1 MIAEELNSKQIT
13 EKILNRVDI
22 WRDWFYENIRKS
34 SVRYPKSYT
43 IGDTVS
49 CSMLVYPNETSEVNI
64 HILTSD
70 NDGGGLDAN
79 DGLAFALQYTTSD
92 DATNPKTH
100 PMFSVDLKDYPKYKL
115 YNNDSSRIAHIFP
128 LNKKFKLSK
137 IPNYEKIR
145 IFNISIKQSKGTEK
159 GNECSLMVNFTQQN

>member
-22 WRDWFYENIRKS
+22 WRNWYYEDIRKS
-34 SVRYPKSYT
+34 SLRYPKRYT

-49 CSMLVYPNETSEVNI
+49 CSILVYPNETSEVNI
-64 HILTSD
+64 HTLTSN

-79 DGLAFALQYTTSD
+79 DSITFALQYTISD
-92 DATNPKTH
+92 DAMKPKTH
-100 PMFSVDLKDYPKYKL
+100 PMFSVDLKNYPRYQL
-115 YNNDSSRIAHIFP
+115 LNSGGVAHIFP

-137 IPNYEKIR
+137 IPNFQKIR